1 MALLDRHPEK
11 YMNKHIVNKE
21 NNTDKSGWYVGVDV
35 GGTKIECA
43 VIASGNSPDTIVRR
57 RIPTEGSGGYMHVLQ
72 RIASLVREVGDEA
85 GFQPDILGVGTPG
98 TLDPDTGFLRGCNS
112 QHLLGQPFRTDLEA
126 LLGIPVVV
134 ENDANCLVLAE
145 TRMGAVP
152 DLPGPKDVVF
162 GVIMGTGVGGG
173 LVVNGNLVAG
183 ANRITGEWGHNHL
196 DDSGGRC
203 WCGRT
208 GCVET
213 LLSGPAL
220 ENFYREHAGFHLPM
234 AEIADRALS
243 EDSIARQTIDRLLTW
258 FGRGIAGIINSIDPD
273 IIVIGGGVGN
283 IDLLYTHGLKQ
294 AARWVFS
301 PTLKTRL
308 VRPALGDSAGVFGAA
323 LLAAAS

>member
-1 MALLDRHPEK
+1 M
-11 YMNKHIVNKE
+11 
-21 NNTDKSGWYVGVDV
+21 GVDV

-43 VIASGNSPDTIVRR
+43 VITPGNYPETIVRR

-72 RIASLVREVGDEA
+72 RIAGLVGAVGEEVGL
-85 GFQPDILGVGTPG
+85 QPDVLGVGTPG
-98 TLDPDTGFLRGCNS
+98 TLDPDTGLLRGCNS
-112 QHLLGQPFRTDLEA
+112 QHLLHRPFKADLEA
-126 LLGIPVVV
+126 LIGIPVVV
-134 ENDANCLVLAE
+134 ENDANCLALAE

-173 LVVNGNLVAG
+173 LVVNGNLVLG
-183 ANRITGEWGHNHL
+183 ANHITGEWGHNHL
-196 DDSGGRC
+196 DDAGGQC

-220 ENFYREHAGFHLPM
+220 ENHFRDHTGFRLPL
-234 AEIADRALS
+234 AEIADRAKAG
-243 EDSIARQTIDRLLTW
+243 DAMARQTTDRLLSF

-283 IDLLYTHGLKQ
+283 IDLLYMHGLEQ

-323 LLAAAS
+323 LLAAASQGGGRDQYR

>member
-1 MALLDRHPEK
+1 
-11 YMNKHIVNKE
+11 MNKHTVKIE
-21 NNTDKSGWYVGVDV
+21 NQPDKSGWRMGVDV

-43 VIASGNSPDTIVRR
+43 VIASGNSPDAIVRR
-57 RIPTEGSGGYMHVLQ
+57 RIPTEGASGYMHVLR
-72 RIASLVREVGDEA
+72 RIAGLVREVSGEA
-85 GFQPDILGVGTPG
+85 GLRPNVLGVGTPG
-98 TLDPDTGFLRGCNS
+98 TLDPDTGLLRGCNS

-152 DLPGPKDVVF
+152 DLPEPKEVVF
-162 GVIMGTGVGGG
+162 GVILGTGVGGG
-173 LVVNGNLVAG
+173 LVVDAKLVSG

-196 DDSGGRC
+196 DDSGGQC

-220 ENFYREHAGFHLPM
+220 ENYFRERAGFRLPL
-234 AEIADRALS
+234 AEIADRAMS
-243 EDSIARQTIDRLLTW
+243 GDAIARQTIDRLLTW

-283 IDLLYTHGLKQ
+283 INLLYTHGLQQ
-294 AARWVFS
+294 AARWAFS
-301 PTLKTRL
+301 PTLKTRV

-323 LLAAAS
+323 LLTAAIQGTGAQDQYR

>member
-21 NNTDKSGWYVGVDV
+21 NNTDKSGWCVGVDV

-43 VIASGNSPDTIVRR
+43 VIAFGNSPDAIVRR
-57 RIPTEGSGGYMHVLQ
+57 RIPTEGSGGYRHVLQ
-72 RIASLVREVGDEA
+72 RIAGLVGEVGEEA
-85 GFQPDILGVGTPG
+85 GLRPDVIGVGTPG

-112 QHLLGQPFRTDLEA
+112 QHLLGQPFRTDLET

-145 TRMGAVP
+145 TRMGVVP

-173 LVVNGNLVAG
+173 LVVDGNLVAG
-183 ANRITGEWGHNHL
+183 ANRIAGEWGHNHL
-196 DDSGGRC
+196 DDSGGQC

-213 LLSGPAL
+213 LISGPAL
-220 ENFYREHAGFHLPM
+220 ENHYREHAGFHLPL

-243 EDSIARQTIDRLLTW
+243 GDSIARQTIDRLLTW
-258 FGRGIAGIINSIDPD
+258 FGRAIAGIINSIDPD

-283 IDLLYTHGLKQ
+283 IDLLYTDGLKQ